1 MKSDTILLLTLFAI
15 FSFMAYL
22 YLNDRGGG
30 GGGGGGR
37 YSLFENWSGL
47 NAGGTSGSADN
58 QFSSNQTTPSNIQ
71 PLAPSQTD
79 AQTSLPN
86 IDGQFAVA
94 DPAIDSSTILP
105 STDSSGN
112 VGSLPPMLLSPDQQ
126 IGLPSPPSKI
136 SFISGGDLRAI
147 PCVSKG
153 DQSQFPWGF
162 SSYDPKDVYN
172 GGYESVGQNYTCS
185 NSN

>member
-1 MKSDTILLLTLFAI
+1 MTLFAI
-15 FSFMAYL
+15 FSFMVYL
-22 YLNDRGGG
+22 YLNDRGGRG
-30 GGGGGGR
+30 GAGGGR
-37 YSLFENWSGL
+37 YSLFENWSDL
-47 NAGGTSGSADN
+47 NPGGGGAGADN
-58 QFSSNQTTPSNIQ
+58 QFTSNQTTASNVS
-71 PLAPSQTD
+71 PLAPSHTD

-86 IDGQFAVA
+86 MDGQFAVA
-94 DPAIDSSTILP
+94 DPAIDSSSILP
-105 STDSSGN
+105 SNSDSAGS

-162 SSYDPKDVYN
+162 SSYESKDIYN
-172 GGYESVGQNYTCS
+172 GGYESVGQNSTCG